1 MNDESMN
8 ATRLNKNTGYYEP
21 VSTDAVGIA
30 PPRTEAWNPA
40 VRAITADSRRG
51 FLTKMFSAG
60 ALLLGAQV
68 LPMRSSAAPLADT
81 VDTAAWHPSV
91 YLGLEPD
98 GTVIL
103 VAHRSEMGTGIRTAL
118 PMVAADEMEADWT
131 KVKIQQAIGD
141 KKYGDQNTDG
151 SNSIKSFYQPMRE
164 AGATARAM
172 LESAAASKWGVPVS
186 ECHAKNHEVVHAT
199 KGKLGF
205 GELATLAATQPVPKK
220 EDLKFKAAADYRY
233 IGKNVPIT
241 DIDKIVAGHTTYGMD
256 AKMPGMVYASIERCP
271 VIGGKLVSCDDADA
285 KKVAGVIDT
294 ATIPPFKGPYAF
306 QALGGVAVIANNTW
320 AAMQGRK
327 KLKPEWDFGVNAS
340 YNSGEYKQSLRDTAK
355 KPGTANRTAGDVD
368 AEFAKNTKTFEA
380 EYWVPHLAHAEM
392 EPPTAVADYK
402 DGKVTIW
409 TATQNPQAV
418 QQTVAPAVGCK
429 LEDVTCNVTLLGGG
443 FGRKSKPDYVAEAAI
458 LSKQLGK
465 PVKVVFSREE
475 DLQFD
480 FFHFPAAM
488 YMKASLNEKGLPT
501 AWLGRSVYPNMLSL
515 NQKSPGSLSSMGW
528 SDLPFDI
535 PNIRMESG
543 AAEAKTRIGW
553 MRSVANIPH
562 AFGIHSFIDELA
574 ALAGRD
580 RVQYLMEAL
589 GPDRII
595 ELGGGRGGGR
605 GGAAGGAARPNP
617 YPIDVARTKR
627 VLQAVADQSGWANK
641 KSGNGHGWGVAVHR
655 SFSSFVASVVEV
667 EVDSKGVLK
676 IGRVDTVADC
686 GLIVHPD
693 RVKAQFEGAAVFGA
707 SIAMSGEITADNGR
721 MVQKNFNGY
730 PVARI
735 DDAPREVH
743 VQIIGTDNAPAG
755 VGEPGVPPIA
765 PAICN
770 AIFAAT
776 GKRIRDLPIKRQL
789 A

>member
-1 MNDESMN
+1 MNNE
-8 ATRLNKNTGYYEP
+8 LQP
-21 VSTDAVGIA
+21 H
-30 PPRTEAWNPA
+30 
-40 VRAITADSRRG
+40 VRVESRRG
-51 FLTKMFSAG
+51 FLGKIFSAG
-60 ALLLGAQV
+60 ALVLGAKYIPTI
-68 LPMRSSAAPLADT
+68 LDGAPIDPT

-91 YLGLEPD
+91 YLGIETD
-98 GTVIL
+98 GSVII

-118 PMVAADEMEADWT
+118 PMVAADELEADWA

-151 SNSIKSFYQPMRE
+151 SNSIKTFYQPMRE
-164 AGATARAM
+164 AGASARAM
-172 LESAAASKWGVPVS
+172 LIGAAAAKWSVPPS
-186 ECHAKNHEVVHAT
+186 ECKAENHFIVHTAT
-199 KGKLGF
+199 KRKLGY
-205 GELATLAATQPVPKK
+205 GELATAASTQPVPKK
-220 EDLKFKAAADYRY
+220 EDLKFKDPSEWRY
-233 IGKNVPIT
+233 IGKNIPIT
-241 DIDKIVAGHTTYGMD
+241 DIDKIVSGRTTYGMD

-271 VIGGKLVSCDDADA
+271 VIGGKLTSCDDSEA
-285 KKVAGVIDT
+285 KKVAGVIQT
-294 ATIPPFKGPYAF
+294 ATIEPFKGAGYAVGGVY

-320 AAMQGRK
+320 SALQGRK
-327 KLKPEWDFGVNAS
+327 KLKADWNYGPNLA
-340 YNSGEYKQSLRDTAK
+340 YNSAEYKNQLRETAR
-355 KPGTANRTAGDVD
+355 KPVERPDRAVGDVEK
-368 AEFAKNTKTFEA
+368 EFAKGGKVIEA

-392 EPPTAVADYK
+392 EPPAAVADYK

-429 LEDVTCNVTLLGGG
+429 IEDVTCNVTLLGGG

-465 PVKVVFSREE
+465 PVKVVWSRED

-480 FFHFPAAM
+480 YFHFPAAM
-488 YMKASLNEKGLPT
+488 YLKASVDEKGRPT
-501 AWLGRSVYPNMLSL
+501 AWLGRSVYPAMLSL
-515 NQKSPGSLSSMGW
+515 NQNRPGGLASMGW
-528 SDLPFDI
+528 NDLPFNI
-535 PNIRMESG
+535 PNIRMETG
-543 AAEAKTRIGW
+543 PAEAKVRIGW

-574 ALAGRD
+574 AAANRD
-580 RVQYLMEAL
+580 RVDYLLEML

-595 ELGGGRGGGR
+595 ELAPPR
-605 GGAAGGAARPNP
+605 AGARPNP
-617 YPIDVARTKR
+617 FPIDTARTRR
-627 VLQAVADQSGWANK
+627 VLQTVADMSGWAK
-641 KSGNGHGWGVAVHR
+641 RKSGNGSGWGVAVHR
-655 SFSSFVASVVEV
+655 SFSSYVASVVQV
-667 EVDSKGVLK
+667 EVDSKGTVR
-676 IGRVDTVADC
+676 IPQIFTVADA
-686 GLIVHPD
+686 GLVVHPD

-707 SIAMSGEITADNGR
+707 SIALSGEITADNGR
-721 MVQKNFNGY
+721 VIQTNFNRY

-735 DDAPREVH
+735 DEAPQD
-743 VQIIGTDNAPAG
+743 VQVKIIGTDNPPAG